1 MMETPPDLDSNLAD
15 STKRVIWRLLAVGHN
30 RAELLMVEIQEE
42 RERVRVIIFM
52 AAAMA
57 ILGLLAGITI
67 TALIVAAS
75 GPNHFL
81 AALGIL
87 AVLYTGGA
95 VFLYL
100 RIAKVRKD
108 WEPLSATRD
117 QLQKDRECFEKTLS

>member
-1 MMETPPDLDSNLAD
+1 MMDLPPDPDANLVD

-67 TALIVAAS
+67 TGLIVAAA
-75 GPNHFL
+75 GKYYL
-81 AALGIL
+81 TALGIL
-87 AVLYTGGA
+87 SVLYTCGA
-95 VFLYL
+95 VFLFL
-100 RIAKVRKD
+100 GIAKVRKD

-117 QLQKDRECFEKTLS
+117 QLQKDRECFEKTLN

>member
-42 RERVRVIIFM
+42 RERMRVIIFM
-52 AAAMA
+52 ASAMA

-75 GPNHFL
+75 SPHFL

-87 AVLYTGGA
+87 SVLYTSGA
-95 VFLYL
+95 VILYF
-100 RIAKVRKD
+100 RIAKLRKD

>member
-1 MMETPPDLDSNLAD
+1 MERPPDIDANLAD
-15 STKRVIWRLLAVGHN
+15 SAKRVIWRLLAVGHN

-75 GPNHFL
+75 APHVL
-81 AALGIL
+81 TALGIL

-95 VFLYL
+95 IFLYL
-100 RIAKVRKD
+100 RISRLRKD

>member
-42 RERVRVIIFM
+42 RERMRVIIFM
-52 AAAMA
+52 ASAMA

-75 GPNHFL
+75 SPHFL

>member
-67 TALIVAAS
+67 TALIVAAA
-75 GPNHFL
+75 GTHFL
-81 AALGIL
+81 AALEIL
-87 AVLYTGGA
+87 SVLYTSGA
-95 VFLYL
+95 VILYL
-100 RIAKVRKD
+100 RIARLRKD